1 MRYRNLLRSSSA
13 ERLVDNFIVST
24 RRKKH
29 VSLFLSAGIPIYVQ
43 FIHQRIKYGNETNY
57 FVMQNPY

>member
-29 VSLFLSAGIPIYVQ
+29 VSLFLSAGITIYVQ
-43 FIHQRIKYGNETNY
+43 FIHQRIKYGNEANY